1 MHSRRL
7 AVPAAIP
14 AAVSCLFLASI
25 DPKAAHAA
33 ENVAELPSV
42 TVSAAGDA
50 LADIGFATRRAAGVT
65 KSGESAADAAQS
77 ITVITR
83 DLLDSQQAQNL
94 SDALQNSAGV
104 VTNVYGR
111 RGWDDFVIRGQRAS
125 ESIFADGLL
134 VDSNNRIS
142 QELFGV
148 ERVEVLK
155 GPASVLFGAVQPG
168 GLVNL
173 VSKRPRPELF
183 GELGLTVGNYG
194 FRQFTADVGTPL
206 APDSKAAFRLNA
218 LAMDSGDPTDHV
230 WYRNRWVAPSLTL
243 DFGSRTDFTILASHN
258 QRNYVRQQGLP
269 VNGTLVANRNGVVP
283 NSRFI
288 GEPGATPYDGEQN
301 RIGYALTHRFDSGWT
316 VNQNLRYQ
324 TSSLT
329 GTLVT
334 AGTMAVNSQTLNR
347 GAMQQDFSGD
357 SFGVDTNA
365 QRTFAFTGHAH
376 QLTFGM
382 DYRHTKEDRLQ
393 KTCRVAALN
402 VYNPVYGAAI
412 NCPASYSTN
421 ATDTLNALGF
431 YLRDQVRIAQR
442 WIVTG
447 GVRYETARTSTTDRL
462 AASRTDNDN
471 NAVTGSAAVMYEVT
485 HWARPYVSYA
495 TSFLPNAGTGVNG
508 ATFQPEK
515 GRQVEAG
522 VKFDTP
528 GKAGLLTLAAFE
540 LTRRN
545 VLSSDPV
552 NTGFSVAVGEQR
564 SRGFEVEL
572 TQDLG
577 NGLSVSGAYAYIAS
591 EVTEDTTAANVG
603 RPLNAV
609 PRHSFSVWSQYRFRG
624 ALAGWYVGAGVR
636 GESAK
641 RGYSFNYTVPGYAVA
656 DLGVG
661 YVANHWRAAFNVK
674 NVFDKAY
681 YAGGL
686 NNNVLPV
693 GNPRVAMLNLT
704 LNY

>member
-1 MHSRRL
+1 MPPRL
-7 AVPAAIP
+7 ARRCSTS
-14 AAVSCLFLASI
+14 AAVSLLCLAS
-25 DPKAAHAA
+25 PNTHADDG
-33 ENVAELPSV
+33 VTELPSV
-42 TVSAAGDA
+42 TVSAAADPGV
-50 LADIGFATRRAAGVT
+50 DIGFATRRPAGVT
-65 KSGESAADAAQS
+65 KSGDSAADAAQS

-125 ESIFADGLL
+125 ESVFADGLL
-134 VDSNNRIS
+134 VDANNRVA
-142 QELFGV
+142 QELFGA

-168 GLVNL
+168 GLVNI

-194 FRQFTADVGTPL
+194 FRQVTADVGTPL

-218 LAMDSGDPTDHV
+218 LAMNSDDPTDYV
-230 WYRNRWVAPSLTL
+230 WYRNRWIAPSLTL
-243 DFGSRTDFTILASHN
+243 DFGARTDFTILASHN
-258 QRNYVRQQGLP
+258 ERNYVRQQGLP

-288 GEPGATPYDGEQN
+288 GEPNAPDYNGEQN

-347 GAMQQDFSGD
+347 SATQQSFSGD
-357 SFGVDTNA
+357 AFGVDTNV
-365 QRTFAFTGHAH
+365 QKTFAFTGHEH
-376 QLTFGM
+376 QLTFGI
-382 DYRHTKEDRLQ
+382 DYRHTREDRLQ

-412 NCPASYSTN
+412 NCPAAYGTD

-431 YLRDQVRIAQR
+431 YLRDQVRVAQR

-447 GVRYETARTSTTDRL
+447 GLRYETARTATTDRV
-462 AASRTDNDN
+462 ATARTDNDSH
-471 NAVTGSAAVMYEVT
+471 AVTGSAAVMYELT
-485 HWARPYVSYA
+485 HYARPYVSYA
-495 TSFLPNAGTGVNG
+495 TSFLPNAGTDVNG
-508 ATFQPEK
+508 NTFQPEK

-528 GKAGLLTLAAFE
+528 GKAGLVTLALFE
-540 LTRRN
+540 LTRNN

-552 NTGFSVAVGEQR
+552 NTGFSVAVGQQR
-564 SRGFEVEL
+564 SRGVEL
-572 TQDLG
+572 EVTQDFG
-577 NGLSVSGAYAYIAS
+577 NGLSLSGAYAYIAS

-603 RPLNAV
+603 QPLNAV

-641 RGYSFNYTVPGYAVA
+641 RGYSFSYTVPGYAVA

-661 YVANHWRAAFNVK
+661 YAAQHWRAAFNVK

-693 GNPRVAMLNLT
+693 GNPRVAMFNVT
-704 LNY
+704 LSY